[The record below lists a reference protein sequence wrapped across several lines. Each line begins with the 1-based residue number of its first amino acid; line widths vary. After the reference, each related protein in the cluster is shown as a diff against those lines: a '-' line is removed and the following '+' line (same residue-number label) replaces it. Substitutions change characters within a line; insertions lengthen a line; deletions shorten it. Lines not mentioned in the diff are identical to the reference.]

1 MKQKNVSFLDDEQN
15 GNLEYELAL
24 EQLNN
29 QDYLSAIENLKKAI
43 QLQHLDAMFTLGKI
57 YLVSFLF

>member
-1 MKQKNVSFLDDEQN
+1 LKQKNVSFLDDEQN